1 MFLYIKK
8 EEGSS
13 LEVQWLRLHG
23 SNAGGQGAGGRR
35 EREKK
40 NIAIKKKKVPSGHRD
55 NLLRIVSLGQPREC
69 C

>member
-1 MFLYIKK
+1 MVPMLGAREQGEGEK
-8 EEGSS
+8 EK
-13 LEVQWLRLHG
+13 R
-23 SNAGGQGAGGRR
+23 
-35 EREKK
+35 